1 MGRDTLTPNSNDTAV
16 GFVALPSAGALT
28 VEEANQTA
36 RSSVAR
42 VIIPVGLAGVGKTT
56 LLTELYGK
64 FLQGPFAGHQ
74 YAWSRTLHGFEQRSH
89 LARTASD
96 RTTPET
102 ERTRLGGS
110 DVFLHLRLAPSNGV
124 APARDMLIAD
134 CPGEDFRAIRDDVEA
149 AKSHP
154 FLHRADHIAFLVDGE
169 SFGTRARRQEAHYE
183 TDMLIQ
189 SVLDAGVDG
198 AAKSVI
204 YTKWDAALKGDG
216 ADQLDE
222 FVETFEEDIRRK
234 HEARTGGLQFIW
246 TAARPESGSELC
258 RGKNLDEVLRIWL
271 RSARRPLE
279 APVPPGIQAVRE
291 FDHFRSSPTQR
302 ID

>member
-1 MGRDTLTPNSNDTAV
+1 MSPNPNDTAA
-16 GFVALPSAGALT
+16 GFVALPRADALT

-36 RSSVAR
+36 RSSVTR
-42 VIIPVGLAGVGKTT
+42 IIVPVGLAGVGKTT

-64 FLQGPFAGHQ
+64 FLQRPFAGHQ
-74 YAWSRTLHGFEQRSH
+74 YVWSRTLHGFEQRSH

-96 RTTPET
+96 RTTPDT
-102 ERTRLGGS
+102 QRTQLGGS
-110 DVFLHLRLAPSNGV
+110 DVFLHLRLAPSNGA
-124 APARDMLIAD
+124 APARDILIAD
-134 CPGEDFRAIRDDVEA
+134 CPGEDFRAMRDDVEA

-169 SFGTRARRQEAHYE
+169 RFGTQALRQEAHHE

-189 SVLDAGVDG
+189 SILDADVDG
-198 AAKSVI
+198 AVKSVI

-222 FVETFEEDIRRK
+222 FVEKFEEEIRRK
-234 HEARTGGLQFIW
+234 HEARTGEIQFIW

-279 APVPPGIQAVRE
+279 VPVSPGVQAVRE
-291 FDHFRSSPTQR
+291 FDHFRSSPTRR